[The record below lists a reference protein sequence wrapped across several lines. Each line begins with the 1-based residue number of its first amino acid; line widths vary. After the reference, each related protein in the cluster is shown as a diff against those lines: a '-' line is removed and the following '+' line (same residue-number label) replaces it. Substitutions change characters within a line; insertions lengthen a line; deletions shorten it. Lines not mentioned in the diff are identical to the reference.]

1 MTGLHIPSEPTFKKM
16 WCLMAL
22 TEESLEALMKRTATD
37 KKSSLE
43 TLKSHWHADNRRHS
57 RPEPMRMQLPNSPMA
72 FREQYPAEW
81 EKIYAGGR
89 GPVNPR
95 IDEFRVNLL
104 NGSFKCRN
112 NTAEASKTAIV
123 QVDPSSPSSDT
134 PPMGGFEAAIQSMG
148 TMMIRG
154 MQQMCEQ
161 QNEMMKLM
169 MGSPEPRQGL
179 EDASPRFLDLLDRAS
194 PRLGI
199 RKRAI
204 GDIPSQGVSERLAAA
219 NAAEEAAK
227 LAAIEEA
234 KWKAKLEAEKKAEEA
249 KATALALVAPGGAA
263 SGEAAAPAPVVA
275 REAASGEA
283 AIIAVGPEPL
293 PSSAAALAG
302 EGTAK
307 KAADLAAKMLD
318 DLTSR
323 EEKKAAAKKEAA
335 KKAAAEKALAKAA
348 AGETAPKA
356 AAKKSHHKKKAVE
369 PAPKAEAMAAAGEA
383 APKRVRLTGKQPPK
397 S

>member
-43 TLKSHWHADNRRHS
+43 TLKSHWHADSRRHS

-123 QVDPSSPSSDT
+123 QVDPSSSSSDT

-234 KWKAKLEAEKKAEEA
+234 KWKAKLEAEKKAEED
-249 KATALALVAPGGAA
+249 KARALALVAAGGAA
-263 SGEAAAPAPVVA
+263 SGEAA
-275 REAASGEA
+275 
-283 AIIAVGPEPL
+283 IMAVDPDSL

-318 DLTSR
+318 NLTSR

-356 AAKKSHHKKKAVE
+356 AAKKSHHKKKAAE

>member
-37 KKSSLE
+37 KKSALE
-43 TLKSHWHADNRRHS
+43 LLKSHWHADSRRHS

-72 FREQYPAEW
+72 FRAQYPAEW
-81 EKIYAGGR
+81 EKIYAGGP

-95 IDEFRVNLL
+95 IDEFRISLL

-112 NTAEASKTAIV
+112 NTAEAPKTAIV
-123 QVDPSSPSSDT
+123 QVDPSSSSSDT

-169 MGSPEPRQGL
+169 IGSPEPRQGL
-179 EDASPRFLDLLDRAS
+179 QDGSPRFLELLDRAS
-194 PRLGI
+194 PRWGV

-204 GDIPSQGVSERLAAA
+204 GDIPSQGDSERLAAA
-219 NAAEEAAK
+219 TAAEEAAK

-234 KWKAKLEAEKKAEEA
+234 KWKAKLEAEKRAQEEA
-249 KATALALVAPGGAA
+249 DRAAALLAAGGAA
-263 SGEAAAPAPVVA
+263 SEEGTIV
-275 REAASGEA
+275 
-283 AIIAVGPEPL
+283 AVGP
-293 PSSAAALAG
+293 SALVG

-307 KAADLAAKMLD
+307 KAADIAAKMLD
-318 DLTSR
+318 DLSSR
-323 EEKKAAAKKEAA
+323 DEKKAALKKAAAKKAA
-335 KKAAAEKALAKAA
+335 TEMAKAKEA

-356 AAKKSHHKKKAVE
+356 AAKPAAKKSHHKKKAAE
-369 PAPKAEAMAAAGEA
+369 TAPKAEAKAAAGEA
-383 APKRVRLTGKQPPK
+383 APPKKLRLWVKQPPK